1 MMLYHYTTIDTL
13 ALILKN
19 KTIRFNRL
27 DKVDDVEEDAFSN
40 GVHLGQYIFVS
51 CWTKNPEESIPLWK
65 MYGGT
70 DGVRIGLDEDM
81 FKTYILHDFNLKNGL
96 HSEGSMLSVIPQKDM
111 EDSNYMILPFIN
123 SNKHSFFFHEVEYVD
138 DVKSKVKDTFNITTK
153 DNKVAD
159 IKLDFCNL
167 GRYKNRRWSFQEECR
182 FVISVFPF
190 NPLYCDASTISSTFA
205 QCYSENRLLPF
216 SYYDMC
222 LKDEVIDNIDITM
235 GPNLSEGQQV
245 IVDALCRQYTKN
257 GKVRDSRLSGLLR
270 MK

>member
-1 MMLYHYTTIDTL
+1 MLYHYTTIDTL

-51 CWTKNPEESIPLWK
+51 CWTKESEESIPLWK
-65 MYGGT
+65 MYGGN

-81 FKTYILHDFNLKNGL
+81 FQTYVIHDLKLDNGL
-96 HSEGSMLSVIPQKDM
+96 HSEGALLSIIPQKDF
-111 EDSNYMILPFIN
+111 EAKDYMIMPIVKGNMRSIFYR
-123 SNKHSFFFHEVEYVD
+123 EVEYVD
-138 DVKSKVKDTFNITTK
+138 DVKSKVKDAFKTTTK
-153 DNKVAD
+153 DNNLGD
-159 IKLDFCNL
+159 IKIDFCNL

-182 FVISVFPF
+182 FVISALPF
-190 NPLYCDASTISSTFA
+190 NPLYCDANTISSTFA
-205 QCYSENRLLPF
+205 QCYLQNRQLPF
-216 SYYDMC
+216 SYYDLP
-222 LKDEVIDNIDITM
+222 LKDEVIDKIDVTM
-235 GPNLSEGQQV
+235 GPNVSDGQKV

-257 GKVRDSRLSGLLR
+257 GKVKDSCLSGLLK